1 MFLVVF
7 FFFFLLVSLFLG
19 DGKQPF
25 VDVWWALGILI
36 MYGFRYYQRGKL
48 DLRPLPR
55 LVGFVWITLIL
66 YYVILIPF
74 SDSAGYSI
82 SATTRLIEGY
92 LIYVMFV
99 TLARDS
105 RNQKLSDSGN
115 QEVVELFTKGLL
127 TVGAAATVASF
138 VLLIFPSLA
147 RFLPPMNLL
156 YANYGHN
163 HLASLLLFIFPV
175 AIGLVE
181 KKRSAWSMG
190 LLALFLVGMIFTFA
204 RGAWILLVLY
214 FVSLF
219 VMNKN
224 TFIKRVSLFVA
235 MVIVVVF
242 LGTALLSTRGEK
254 QNSIYFRQLNAF
266 IFKPSVPS
274 DNRLEYW
281 RQAIEAIKERPLFG
295 SGPGT
300 FYLLSRRLQSAPS
313 SWSWFAHSFP
323 LQTAAETGL
332 VGLSI
337 FLFLTCVLFRVSWAH
352 AEGQKDDQNRRLLS
366 RGVLLVFFYGM
377 YEFAFDFVSIWILLC
392 ALMGSLTLHNT
403 GGHDKQRTSIAVTIF
418 LSILTVFYFLSL
430 GSVAASALNNT
441 SLAFVLA
448 PYNIDALKDH
458 PDKYQDSWL
467 AALSMKSLHYFHKT
481 HPDALSL
488 VVAMESDALRRQDA
502 RESLTVAD
510 PWGPAAFEAVDYLVS
525 NKLWE
530 RAAAVIV
537 AKQGR
542 EADLVQRKGL
552 AGRMLDLGDGLYKDG
567 KLHDA
572 GSWYKRA
579 QEEDAW
585 ALDRREP
592 AFLRAQAPARD
603 VLVFLDAATPVPGFY
618 LGKHRDAY
626 VAVWKKAL
634 FDAVRLGDYE
644 GLVHHVRGIA
654 SLSPWIKN
662 DLWRQVGGLLVR
674 QGERDQKD
682 GNGARALKKAQIIVK
697 LYYELAGQQQDLDFP
712 LRERTSEWLMRLGNT
727 FALGDLVVTE
737 KLQEAALDMV
747 PWISKRVRPWF
758 EEIKTKNLKT
768 EIFVGYLDH
777 SESAGRPWEEKGRT
791 HAAFLLV
798 DRLIREGNPEDV
810 YRYAKRITAPE
821 VVNYLDRKLLVVRLQ
836 QRADT
841 LLLAHNATNA
851 EFLVLS
857 MKFVLPEDYWASAQA
872 GYFYLAIGN
881 KLKAEDAFKF
891 CLATRPE
898 DHKDCALGLL
908 AAAGRIDLKD
918 RFGQVSRIIQRT
930 AEWTEFATP

>member
-66 YYVILIPF
+66 YYVILTPF

-82 SATTRLIEGY
+82 SATVRLVEGY
-92 LIYVMFV
+92 LVYVFFSG
-99 TLARDS
+99 LSRDS
-105 RNQKLSDSGN
+105 RNQNLSDSGN
-115 QEVVELFTKGLL
+115 QAVELFTTGLL
-127 TVGAAATVASF
+127 LVGVVATIASF
-138 VLLIFPSLA
+138 VFLLNPSLA
-147 RFLPPMNLL
+147 RFLPSMNLL
-156 YANYGHN
+156 FANYGHN
-163 HLASLLLFIFPV
+163 HLAGLLLFVFPV
-175 AIGLVE
+175 TIGLVE
-181 KKRSAWSMG
+181 KKKNIWAIGALG
-190 LLALFLVGMIFTFA
+190 LFIVGMVLTFA

-242 LGTALLSTRGEK
+242 LGTALLSARGEK

-300 FYLLSRRLQSAPS
+300 FYLLSRRLQSAPN

-337 FLFLTCVLFRVSWAH
+337 FLFLICVLFRGSWVPD
-352 AEGQKDDQNRRLLS
+352 EGQKNDQSRRLLLW
-366 RGVLLVFFYGM
+366 GVLLVFFYGM

-430 GSVAASALNNT
+430 GSVAASALNNK
-441 SLAFVLA
+441 SLVFVLA

-467 AALSMKSLHYFHKT
+467 AALSMKSLRYFHKT

-488 VVAMESDALRRQDA
+488 VAAMESDALRRQDA
-502 RESLTVAD
+502 RESLAVAD
-510 PWGPAAFEAVDYLVS
+510 PWGPAAFEAVDYLVT

-537 AKQGR
+537 AKQGH
-542 EADLVQRKGL
+542 EADLVQRRGL
-552 AGRMLDLGDGLYKDG
+552 ASRMLDLGDGLYKDG

-572 GSWYKRA
+572 GLWYKRA

-585 ALDRREP
+585 ALDRHEP
-592 AFLRAQAPARD
+592 ALLRVQVPARD
-603 VLVFLDAATPVPGFY
+603 ALVFLDATTPIPGFY
-618 LGKHRDAY
+618 LGKYRDAY

-654 SLSPWIKN
+654 SLSSWIKN

-674 QGERDQKD
+674 QGEKDQKD
-682 GNGARALKKAQIIVK
+682 GNEDRALEKAQIIVK

-727 FALGDLVVTE
+727 LVLGDLVVTE

-768 EIFVGYLDH
+768 EILSGYLDH
-777 SESAGRPWEEKGRT
+777 SESAGRPWEEKSRT

-821 VVNYLDRKLLVVRLQ
+821 VVNYLDRKLLVARLQ

-872 GYFYLAIGN
+872 GYFYLAVGN
-881 KLKAEDAFKF
+881 KQKAEGAFTS
-891 CLATRPE
+891 CLEARSGG
-898 DHKDCALGLL
+898 HKDCTFGLR
-908 AAAGRIDLKD
+908 AVTSDTNVSSRYEQI
-918 RFGQVSRIIQRT
+918 SRIIQGN
-930 AEWTEFATP
+930 AEWTEF